1 MIIILRENEGTE
13 RILRKRLHAVAE
25 PLNAS
30 IIAIVNN

>member
-1 MIIILRENEGTE
+1 MIIILRENE